1 MMYNYLE
8 AMKQDIKCYLE
19 ENEISIDLSNRKEVE
34 QELNDS
40 LFISDEVTGNG
51 SGSYTMNRL
60 EARDYVIDNMNLVK
74 EMCEE
79 FSVESKTISEKLLS
93 EDWEWFDVSIRCYL
107 LNQAINETLN
117 EITRA

>member
-1 MMYNYLE
+1 MTYNYFE
-8 AMKQDIKCYLE
+8 AMKKDIKGYLE
-19 ENEISIDLSNRKEVE
+19 ENEIIIDLSNREEIE

-40 LFISDEVTGNG
+40 LFICDEVTGNG
-51 SGSYTMNRL
+51 CGSYTMNRL
-60 EARDYVIDNMNLVK
+60 KARDYVINNMNLVK
-74 EMCEE
+74 EMCED
-79 FSVESKTISEKLLS
+79 FGIESKTVSEKFLS